1 MATLDAVSPTCLKAV
16 HEFDFEKTNP
26 GLSGKFVLKHLC
38 LYGWTPWRGIILCYS
53 VNKVSCEF
61 AEVDDLCFSGGAV

>member
-26 GLSGKFVLKHLC
+26 GLSGKFVLKHLLQRVSIALAMQSAVLAMIDSVC
-38 LYGWTPWRGIILCYS
+38 LT
-53 VNKVSCEF
+53 V
-61 AEVDDLCFSGGAV
+61 